1 MPAVGTA
8 EPGGLMWHQGLKFL
22 RKVAEKKQIIGFDIV
37 ECAPKE
43 GEILTQFN
51 LAKLLYK
58 LLGYCCYYNKI

>member
-22 RKVAEKKQIIGFDIV
+22 KKVAEKKQIIGFDIV

-58 LLGYCCYYNKI
+58 LLGYCCHYNKI

>member
-1 MPAVGTA
+1 
-8 EPGGLMWHQGLKFL
+8 
-22 RKVAEKKQIIGFDIV
+22 VAEKKQIIGFDIV

-58 LLGYCCYYNKI
+58 LLGYCCHYNKI